1 MSQSDLT
8 WPGSQSLSVSRTVI
22 IEALRALAS
31 NSSGASAPTTTF
43 AFQFWYDE
51 TANALKMRNAANT
64 AWITLFTFDQSAGTW
79 AVSGDLVLP
88 EKIVHAGDPDTWI
101 SLTTDTITLRTAGT
115 NRLTV
120 GSTGTVTVPGAVSAG
135 TFNATSVSGGGFQ
148 GIAADTQA
156 EPSFT
161 WTGDLDTG
169 IFRPGSN
176 ALAVTTGGAER
187 LRVTSAGRVGIGTTS
202 PVSPLHVVGDA
213 QVDGALT
220 IATSIIHEGDT
231 NTRIGFGTAGDII
244 FFETNGSERLRIT
257 DIGRVGINTT
267 SPQHRLDVDGDAR
280 ITGEIRSIGTFNNTT
295 ANAASLTVFSG
306 SGLFARSTSSKRS
319 KAHIETADLS
329 HSQAAVYGVRPVWY
343 RSLCEADNPAWSW
356 WGFIAEEV
364 AEIDP
369 RLVQWGQD
377 ADGNPQAEGVAY
389 DRFVPH
395 LCAVVT
401 EQRDMIAALEARI
414 AALEGK
420 G

>member
-1 MSQSDLT
+1 LDGTLPLNNVAISQDIVHH
-8 WPGSQSLSVSRTVI
+8 G
-22 IEALRALAS
+22 
-31 NSSGASAPTTTF
+31 NTTTGIRF
-43 AFQFWYDE
+43 
-51 TANALKMRNAANT
+51 
-64 AWITLFTFDQSAGTW
+64 
-79 AVSGDLVLP
+79 
-88 EKIVHAGDPDTWI
+88 
-101 SLTTDTITLRTAGT
+101 TTDTITLRTANT
-115 NRLTV
+115 DRLTV
-120 GSTGTVTVPGAVSAG
+120 GSTGTVTVPGAMSAG
-135 TFNATSVSGGGFQ
+135 TFNATSVSGGGFR

-169 IFRPGSN
+169 IFRPGAN
-176 ALAVTTGGAER
+176 TLAVTTGGTER
-187 LRVTSAGRVGIGTTS
+187 LRVTSAGRFGIGTTS

-280 ITGEIRSIGTFNNTT
+280 ITGEIRSIGTFDNTT

-306 SGLFARSTSSKRS
+306 SGLFARSTSSIRYKTQV
-319 KAHIETADLS
+319 ETAELS
-329 HSQAAVYGVRPVWY
+329 YSQAAVYGVRPVWY
-343 RSLCEADNPAWSW
+343 RSLSEADNPAWSW

-369 RLVQWGQD
+369 RLVQWG
-377 ADGNPQAEGVAY
+377 ADGQPDGVAY

-395 LCAVVT
+395 LCAVV
-401 EQRDMIAALEARI
+401 EHQRDMIAALEARI
-414 AALEGK
+414 AALEEK
-420 G
+420 